1 MRIGHGKTKIMLWLL
16 PMPGKWSAECAAIQ
30 CITACAGATQL
41 LHPWQEP
48 HMQLLHQ
55 WQEVVGCQH
64 THTSK
69 I

>member
-1 MRIGHGKTKIMLWLL
+1 M
-16 PMPGKWSAECAAIQ
+16 PMKWSAECVAIQ